1 MNEDKLKTL
10 LQQDI
15 NLRDAIRQEEAER
28 PQMPADLNA
37 RLMKRVAKEKKQK
50 HARLWPWIAAACVAG
65 IMVVFLTSPKDTIE
79 EKAIVAKVE
88 KKAVEKKKDTRPE
101 TPVKE
106 VKKAKPATPIKR
118 QPQQRKPITPAAA
131 PKPLLA
137 QKSAPVKSA
146 PRGFRDAFLRFL
158 YSAISLRRFALAVYF
173 CASHRVFVVLLVNE
187 DILLIRVDVAFLSL
201 VHDVA
206 ESYDVGDQR
215 KRRDAKHCVRVSSH
229 GINRCTGNSRLT
241 AGNLIQFLDRCKTV
255 HVLCRQHNPVELMET
270 VLEDLL
276 EEREYLRKH
285 TPDSEG
291 VSTVLNPATT
301 VPKERSYGRS

>member
-37 RLMKRVAKEKKQK
+37 RLMQRVSKEKKQK
-50 HARLWPWIAAACVAG
+50 HTRLWPWIAAACVAG

-79 EKAIVAKVE
+79 EKTIVAKVE

-106 VKKAKPATPIKR
+106 VKKVKPATPIKR

-137 QKSAPVKSA
+137 QKSAPVEAEIVVEVPIETQAKTEIAQAIKPSSKTETLTE
-146 PRGFRDAFLRFL
+146 RDIPITRPEN
-158 YSAISLRRFALAVYF
+158 YKYTPEEIALMKKQA
-173 CASHRVFVVLLVNE
+173 NE
-187 DILLIRVDVAFLSL
+187 AYLKWVELELEI
-201 VHDVA
+201 
-206 ESYDVGDQR
+206 
-215 KRRDAKHCVRVSSH
+215 AKHSQEQ
-229 GINRCTGNSRLT
+229 T
-241 AGNLIQFLDRCKTV
+241 AQK
-255 HVLCRQHNPVELMET
+255 
-270 VLEDLL
+270 
-276 EEREYLRKH
+276 
-285 TPDSEG
+285 
-291 VSTVLNPATT
+291 
-301 VPKERSYGRS
+301 

>member
-50 HARLWPWIAAACVAG
+50 HIRLWPWIAAACVAG
-65 IMVVFLTSPKDTIE
+65 IMVVFLMPPKDTIE

-137 QKSAPVKSA
+137 QKSAPVEAEIVVEVPIETQAKTEIAQAIKPSTKTETLTE
-146 PRGFRDAFLRFL
+146 RDIPITRPEN
-158 YSAISLRRFALAVYF
+158 YKYTPEEIALMKKQA
-173 CASHRVFVVLLVNE
+173 NE
-187 DILLIRVDVAFLSL
+187 AYLKWVELELEI
-201 VHDVA
+201 
-206 ESYDVGDQR
+206 
-215 KRRDAKHCVRVSSH
+215 AKHSQEQ
-229 GINRCTGNSRLT
+229 T
-241 AGNLIQFLDRCKTV
+241 AQK
-255 HVLCRQHNPVELMET
+255 
-270 VLEDLL
+270 
-276 EEREYLRKH
+276 
-285 TPDSEG
+285 
-291 VSTVLNPATT
+291 
-301 VPKERSYGRS
+301 

>member
-37 RLMKRVAKEKKQK
+37 RLMQSVAKEKKQK

-79 EKAIVAKVE
+79 EKTIVAKVE

-137 QKSAPVKSA
+137 QKSAPVKAEIVVEVPIETQAKTEIAQAIKPSTKTETLTE
-146 PRGFRDAFLRFL
+146 RDIPITRPEN
-158 YSAISLRRFALAVYF
+158 YKYTPEEIALMKKQA
-173 CASHRVFVVLLVNE
+173 NE
-187 DILLIRVDVAFLSL
+187 AYLKWVELELEI
-201 VHDVA
+201 
-206 ESYDVGDQR
+206 
-215 KRRDAKHCVRVSSH
+215 AKHSQEQ
-229 GINRCTGNSRLT
+229 T
-241 AGNLIQFLDRCKTV
+241 AQK
-255 HVLCRQHNPVELMET
+255 
-270 VLEDLL
+270 
-276 EEREYLRKH
+276 
-285 TPDSEG
+285 
-291 VSTVLNPATT
+291 
-301 VPKERSYGRS
+301 